1 VDVSL
6 GVSGGNGTP
15 PPEYSSQRNT
25 PEEVSSSGS
34 FQTPTSAASSFG
46 SPARGNRSAGVAA
59 AVSTADAEVDLL
71 ENEVDRVVQL
81 EDSIRLQHLVE
92 EGRLAQRLLA
102 IQAGGQAR
110 VQEAQ
115 KIADERASVQIES
128 ANRAAEERTNS
139 HAQQL
144 QGSLSIEVD
153 RLAQEARTSGG
164 ATLGLILESKDL
176 EVKLGMRVSALEV
189 ASADA
194 VAASTAHL
202 AALEAAVT
210 APLNKQEQLASRM
223 PAWMVV
229 HEKTAEKWHLQHATA
244 AIQVAVHQTSVV
256 QQASRQQM
264 QSVQQRWQLSSMQ
277 QLSGC

>member
-1 VDVSL
+1 M
-6 GVSGGNGTP
+6 
-15 PPEYSSQRNT
+15 
-25 PEEVSSSGS
+25 
-34 FQTPTSAASSFG
+34 
-46 SPARGNRSAGVAA
+46 
-59 AVSTADAEVDLL
+59 
-71 ENEVDRVVQL
+71 DRVVQL
-81 EDSIRLQHLVE
+81 ENSIRLQHLVE
-92 EGRLAQRLLA
+92 EDRLAQRLLA
-102 IQAGGQAR
+102 IQDEGQAR

-115 KIADERASVQIES
+115 KIADERASAQTES
-128 ANRAAEERTNS
+128 ANREAEERINS

-144 QGSLSIEVD
+144 QDSLSGDSEVS
-153 RLAQEARTSGG
+153 RLAQETRTSGG

-176 EVKLGMRVSALEV
+176 EVKLGMRVSTLEV
-189 ASADA
+189 ASVDA

-210 APLNKQEQLASRM
+210 TSLNKQEQLASKM
-223 PAWMVV
+223 SAWMVV